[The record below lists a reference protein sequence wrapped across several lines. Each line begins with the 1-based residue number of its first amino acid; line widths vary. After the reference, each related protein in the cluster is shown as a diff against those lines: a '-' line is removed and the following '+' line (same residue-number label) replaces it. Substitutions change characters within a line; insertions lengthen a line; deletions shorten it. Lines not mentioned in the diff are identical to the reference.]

1 MQLYNTLSGKV
12 ETFTDR
18 DGSVGIYVCGVT
30 PYDTT
35 HVGHAFT
42 FLTFDILTR
51 YLRDSGLNV
60 TYVQNVTDIDDDILR
75 KAGEVGVNWRE
86 LADRETDRFL
96 RDMTDLN
103 ALPFDDYVRATD
115 HVAEVLDLTGRLI
128 ANGNAYEANG
138 SVYFDVASD
147 PDFGAL
153 SKIPREEMLAVA
165 NERGNDPDDPNKRDP
180 LDFIL
185 WQATKLGEPAWDATY
200 GPGRP
205 GWHIE
210 CSAMA
215 TRYLGNTIDIH
226 GGGIDLV
233 FPHHEA
239 EIAQSERGTGIHP
252 FVRYWMHV
260 GMVSYQGAKMSKSLG
275 NLVLV
280 REVLDT
286 YSADALRL
294 YLMSHHYRSEWE
306 YIDDQVEEWSRV
318 ADDLREAADFPPLGP
333 DEPLDISALRDE
345 FYNAMDDDLNTPEAI
360 RALQEMALSILEAPE
375 EDDVRAAQSTLRHA
389 ATVLGLDLA
398 G

>member
-12 ETFTDR
+12 EPFTDR

-42 FLTFDILTR
+42 FLTFDILIR
-51 YLRDSGLNV
+51 YLRDAGLNV

-75 KAGEVGVNWRE
+75 KAGELGVNWRE

-103 ALPFDDYVRATD
+103 ALPFDHYVRATD
-115 HVAEVLDLTGRLI
+115 HIMDVLQLTGRLL
-128 ANGNAYEANG
+128 ASGNAYESNG
-138 SVYFDVASD
+138 SVYFAVSSD
-147 PDFGAL
+147 PDFGVL
-153 SKIPREEMLAVA
+153 SKIPREEMLPIA
-165 NERGNDPDDPNKRDP
+165 NERGNYPDDPDKRDP
-180 LDFIL
+180 LDFVL
-185 WQATKLGEPAWDATY
+185 WQATKPGEPAWDSPY

-215 TRYLGNTIDIH
+215 TRYLGDTVDIH

-239 EIAQSERGTGIHP
+239 EIAQAECGTGVKP

-260 GMVSYQGAKMSKSLG
+260 GMVDYQSAKMSKSLG
-275 NLVLV
+275 NLVLA

-286 YSADALRL
+286 YSADTLRL
-294 YLMSHHYRSEWE
+294 YLMSHHYRSAWE
-306 YIDDQVEEWSRV
+306 YIDDEVEEWSRV
-318 ADDLREAADFPPLGP
+318 ADDLREAADFPPFGP
-333 DEPLDISALRDE
+333 DEPLDISVLRDE

-375 EDDVRAAQSTLRHA
+375 EDDVRSAQATLRRA
-389 ATVLGLDLA
+389 ATILGLTLA

>member
-1 MQLYNTLSGKV
+1 MQLYNTLSGQV

-18 DGSVGIYVCGVT
+18 GGSVGIYVCGVT

-51 YLRDSGLNV
+51 YLRASDLTV

-75 KAGEVGVNWRE
+75 KAGEVGVSWRE

-96 RDMTDLN
+96 RDMADMN
-103 ALPFDDYVRATD
+103 ALPFDHYVRATD
-115 HVAEVLDLTGRLI
+115 HIVDVVELAGRLV
-128 ANGNAYEANG
+128 ASGNAYESNG

-147 PDFGAL
+147 PDFGVL
-153 SKIPREEMLAVA
+153 SRIPRGEMLAVA
-165 NERGNDPDDPNKRDP
+165 NERGNHPDDPDKRDP
-180 LDFIL
+180 LDFVL
-185 WQATKLGEPAWDATY
+185 WQATKAGEPAWDSPW

-210 CSAMA
+210 CSAMS
-215 TRYLGNTIDIH
+215 TKYLGDTIDIH
-226 GGGIDLV
+226 GGGKDLV

-239 EIAQSERGTGIHP
+239 EIAQSERATGVSP

-260 GMVSYQGAKMSKSLG
+260 GMVAYQGTKMSKSLG

-294 YLMSHHYRSEWE
+294 YVMSHHYRSDWE
-306 YIDDQVEEWSRV
+306 YIDDEVDAWSRV
-318 ADDLREAADFPPLGP
+318 ADDLREAADFPTDGP
-333 DEPLDISALRDE
+333 DEPLDISTLADE

-375 EDDVRAAQSTLRHA
+375 DDDVRAAQSTMRRA
-389 ATVLGLDLA
+389 ATVLGLSLA